1 LVGWSEPF
9 GFVKDKSMELYP
21 NLEIGLF
28 NGWVL
33 IVLFFGA
40 YGIMLISFPKSTIAR
55 LYDRSGQRKYP
66 LLRHLLV
73 VSFVL
78 LLFIFMCLTPLKIG
92 DVVFVIGISLYSLGL
107 VGFLIAL
114 VNFRNTPVDQPVTS
128 GLYRYSRHPQ
138 QLAFSIS
145 FLGISIAIGSW
156 LAFAVI
162 IFGVIGA
169 HKKILAEEKAC
180 LEQYGESYKNYMER
194 IPRYFL
200 FF

>member
-1 LVGWSEPF
+1 
-9 GFVKDKSMELYP
+9 MELYP

-40 YGIMLISFPKSTIAR
+40 YGITLIFFPRSAIAR

-66 LLRHLLV
+66 LLRHLFV

-78 LLFIFMCLTPLKIG
+78 LWFVFMSLTPLKIG
-92 DVVFVIGISLYSLGL
+92 DVVFVIGVALYSLGL

-128 GLYRYSRHPQ
+128 GLYRFSRHPQ
-138 QLAFSIS
+138 QLAISIS

-156 LAFAVI
+156 LAFAFVI
-162 IFGVIGA
+162 LGVIGA
-169 HKKILAEEKAC
+169 HKKIIAEEEAC
-180 LEQYGESYKNYMER
+180 LELYGESYKNYMER